1 VSLSGENNI
10 RLPVLFVGH
19 GSPMN
24 ALGKNDYTR
33 GWRSM
38 VEDLPAPEAILCVSA
53 HWESEGT
60 LVSTTDRP
68 STIHDFW
75 GFPEELYRI
84 AYSCPGSPA
93 CAREIEKT
101 VRNTHV
107 GEDPERGLD
116 HGAWAVIRWMY
127 PDADVP
133 VFQLSLD
140 RTRPPDFH
148 YRLGRELSSLRD
160 RGVLI
165 IGSGNIVHNL
175 ALADM
180 GAEDEAYDWAE
191 DFDSLVAAS
200 IRDGQHEDL
209 IEYGKMG
216 RAAQLAI
223 PTNEHYLPLLYV
235 LGAGNA
241 REPIA
246 FTNSKVTLRSVS
258 MTCVR
263 IG

>member
-1 VSLSGENNI
+1 MSLNI
-10 RLPVLFVGH
+10 EKHGRMPVLFVGH

-24 ALGKNDYTR
+24 ALGNNDYTR

-38 VEDLPAPEAILCVSA
+38 VEDLPTPAAVLCVSA

-60 LVSTTDRP
+60 MVSTTNRP

-93 CAREIEKT
+93 SARKTEMT
-101 VRNTHV
+101 VRGTQV

-127 PDADVP
+127 PNADVP

-140 RTRPPDFH
+140 RTRSPEFH
-148 YRLGRELSSLRD
+148 YRLGQELASLRD
-160 RGVLI
+160 MGILI

-180 GAEDEAYDWAE
+180 RAENEAYDWAE
-191 DFDSLVAAS
+191 EFDSLVSNRIA
-200 IRDGQHEDL
+200 DGKHEDL
-209 IEYGKMG
+209 IEYGTLGKS
-216 RAAQLAI
+216 AQLSI

-235 LGAGNA
+235 LGAGTA
-241 REPIA
+241 GEPVA
-246 FTNSKVTLRSVS
+246 FTNSKVTVRSVS